1 VKSLALALVG
11 LAAVVGIASVTAS
24 GCATATSSS
33 AATTE
38 RPADYEPD
46 GGWVNY
52 RPQRRP
58 YEVDPARSVSG
69 FDRTPSPTSPNP
81 M

>member
-1 VKSLALALVG
+1 MKGLALALAG
-11 LAAVVGIASVTAS
+11 LVAVVGIATVAAS
-24 GCATATSSS
+24 GCATATTPA
-33 AATTE
+33 AATVE

-52 RPQRRP
+52 QPQRRP